1 MGGNRLAI
9 PIGVDSFREIR
20 EDGYYFVDKSELVSD
35 IVEQRSKVYL
45 FTRPRRFGKTLN
57 LSMIDCFFNLKY
69 KDNAWFD
76 GLKVMEHPDAV
87 ARMNSRPVIRI
98 DMKDLRLDDYDG
110 FLSGLG
116 LKISDLYLSF
126 DHLND
131 DRDLKPQLLDRFERG
146 KNQKL
151 TESELQHSIRLLCT
165 MLKAHH
171 GVAPIVLIDEYDSPI
186 NGSFGLPAYERI
198 LGFLRLF
205 YSSALKGNDDL
216 GFAVVTGVMQI
227 AKETI
232 FSGLN
237 NLSVNSIFSKDFDE
251 RYGFTPEE
259 VESLC
264 AYYGRPEAFQEA
276 REWYDGYRFGDAE
289 IYNPWSVLNYV
300 RSGFEPGLYWAGTSA
315 NSIIDTLLDDTDE
328 RIASDLGTLAN
339 GGSISAEISPTV
351 VMSDIGRRADTIY
364 SVMAVSGYLNAAPD
378 GKLYR
383 ISIPNKEMFEV
394 FAGFMARR
402 IAPRSEAR
410 FEALFKGLESA
421 DLDRVRASMQSILDE
436 NIPFILLTDE
446 ASYQLIIGAAAMCLL
461 GRYTVAL
468 EKESG
473 DGRADITMVPNRPG
487 LPNVILEL
495 KLSRSERD
503 AGLRNA
509 ARRGLAQIEDRQYF
523 RQMGGRILI
532 YGMAFNSKRFGL
544 AFKEMVRRC

>member
-20 EDGYYFVDKSELVSD
+20 EDGYYFVDKSELISD
-35 IVEQRSKVYL
+35 IVDRRSKVYL

-69 KDNAWFD
+69 EGNSWFD

-98 DMKDLRLDDYDG
+98 DMKGVRTKDYDL
-110 FLSGLG
+110 FLSRLS
-116 LKISDLYLSF
+116 LIISDLYLSF
-126 DHLND
+126 DHLSD
-131 DRDLKPQLLDRFERG
+131 DGDLKPQLLDRFEKG
-146 KNQKL
+146 KNQRL
-151 TESELQHSIRLLCT
+151 TESELQDSIRLLCT
-165 MLKAHH
+165 LLKARH
-171 GVAPIVLIDEYDSPI
+171 GVAPIVLIDEYDYPI
-186 NGSFGLPAYERI
+186 NDSFGKDSYDSI
-198 LGFLRLF
+198 LDFLRGF

-300 RSGFEPGLYWAGTSA
+300 RSGFEPGLYWAGTSG

-364 SVMAVSGYLNAAPD
+364 SVMAVSGYLNAVPD

-394 FAGFMARR
+394 FAGFMASR
-402 IAPRSEAR
+402 IAPRS
-410 FEALFKGLESA
+410 
-421 DLDRVRASMQSILDE
+421 
-436 NIPFILLTDE
+436 
-446 ASYQLIIGAAAMCLL
+446 
-461 GRYTVAL
+461 
-468 EKESG
+468 
-473 DGRADITMVPNRPG
+473 
-487 LPNVILEL
+487 
-495 KLSRSERD
+495 
-503 AGLRNA
+503 
-509 ARRGLAQIEDRQYF
+509 
-523 RQMGGRILI
+523 
-532 YGMAFNSKRFGL
+532 
-544 AFKEMVRRC
+544 